1 MGFVKF
7 SRVFRFIGLFVGLVV
22 VAYGALLY
30 FIDVIYPLEQ
40 IEELAA
46 GQGYTIEALLAEY
59 KKIALYTFIIGG
71 PLIVFGIICFIVF
84 GVNKNKLYSRSS
96 SGYNSSP
103 SQTTSYRSSTSDSY
117 ENAPIIKSRSRE
129 FDANY
134 YRSKYIDEF
143 ETVAKWWFDQCP
155 DCTDYRIDIVRP
167 TGDNYDYKA
176 VFTFVYIDEVYTS
189 QDNVKYIY
197 NEILDHIKHILNTEG
212 GWEGSR
218 FTIEVKIEADY

>member
-7 SRVFRFIGLFVGLVV
+7 SRVFRFIGLFVGLLV
-22 VAYGALLY
+22 VAYGTLLY

-71 PLIVFGIICFIVF
+71 PLIVFGIVCFIVF

-103 SQTTSYRSSTSDSY
+103 SQTISYRSSTSDSY

-155 DCTDYRIDIVRP
+155 DCSP
-167 TGDNYDYKA
+167 
-176 VFTFVYIDEVYTS
+176 
-189 QDNVKYIY
+189 
-197 NEILDHIKHILNTEG
+197 
-212 GWEGSR
+212 
-218 FTIEVKIEADY
+218 